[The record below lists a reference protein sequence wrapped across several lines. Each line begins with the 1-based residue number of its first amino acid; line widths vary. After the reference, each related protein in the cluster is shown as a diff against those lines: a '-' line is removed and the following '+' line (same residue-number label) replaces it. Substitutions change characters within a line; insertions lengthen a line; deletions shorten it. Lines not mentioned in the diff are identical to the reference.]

1 MSYGVIRTDR
11 MFGTDN
17 RAGLI
22 SVKYMGADGET
33 PTAIENG
40 CVVNVVGLME
50 GEREVYRGITPKGR
64 EKKEQIAIIATPEMM
79 YDEHKHDLD
88 EFINEAGKICRAYR
102 PHSGD
107 IFSVTIDALTHRAD
121 VAVGD
126 AVSVDE
132 GVKLVV
138 SDSADTPLGTVIAI
152 DQVGKYT
159 YYVIQVL

>member
-40 CVVNVVGLME
+40 CVVKVGGLME
-50 GEREVYRGITPKGR
+50 GEREVYLGTAPEGG
-64 EKKEQIAIIATPEMM
+64 ETKEQIAIIATPEMM

-88 EFINEAGKICRAYR
+88 EFINKAGKICRAYR

-107 IFSVTIDALTHRAD
+107 IFSVTIDALDATD
-121 VAVGD
+121 VAVGN
-126 AVSVDE
+126 AVSVGE
-132 GVKLVV
+132 GVKLAV
-138 SDSADTPLGTVIAI
+138 SASADAPLGTVIAI